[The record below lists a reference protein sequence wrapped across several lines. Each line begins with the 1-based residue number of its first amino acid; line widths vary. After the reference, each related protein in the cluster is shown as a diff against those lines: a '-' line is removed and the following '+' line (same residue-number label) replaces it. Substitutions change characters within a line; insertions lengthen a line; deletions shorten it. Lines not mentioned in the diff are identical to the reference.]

1 MWEAVMGIY
10 AMRKSHFKGALLAAA
25 AALLLASPAM
35 ALEKLVG
42 GIAGQV
48 SPTTWPYYV
57 AMNKGML
64 AKRGMEFDIIYGKSA
79 SAILQQLVG
88 GSIDLVVSTSINEPI
103 HAAAK
108 GAPVGILRVVGKVAP
123 YAVDAQ
129 KDIHS
134 LKDLKGKT
142 VAIGGLTDITR
153 VYFERML
160 EPNGIHWG
168 DYDTITVG
176 STTGRFAALKPGSVA
191 ATMLLPPYSFQ
202 AEAEGFNN
210 IGLVVDYAPDLPFTA
225 TVLSLS
231 WAAKH
236 PDLVHGINE
245 SFDEGLKW
253 LDDPANKEEA
263 IGMLVKSGL
272 PDAEVRQSYDFMRKI
287 DFWAHDDKV
296 SRKTLQNLI
305 DSMAK
310 IGDKED
316 AVDFNKLVIPNVT
329 HVVD

>member
-1 MWEAVMGIY
+1 MGVY
-10 AMRKSHFKGALLAAA
+10 SSRKWQFKGALLAAG

-42 GIAGQV
+42 GIAGQN
-48 SPTTWPYYV
+48 SPTTWPYSV
-57 AMNKGML
+57 AMAKGML
-64 AKRGMEFDIIYGKSA
+64 AKHGMEFDIVYGQSA
-79 SAILQQLVG
+79 SNILQQLVG
-88 GSIDLVVSTSINEPI
+88 GSVDLVVSTSVNEPI

-108 GAPVGILRVVGKVAP
+108 GAPVGILRIVGRVPP
-123 YAVDAQ
+123 YAVEAQ

-168 DYDTITVG
+168 EYDVITIG
-176 STTGRFAALKPGSVA
+176 STTARFAALKSGAVA
-191 ATMLLPPYSFQ
+191 ATMLLPPFNFK
-202 AEAEGFNN
+202 AEAAGYNN
-210 IGLVVDYAPDLPFTA
+210 IGLVVDHAADLPFTA
-225 TVLSLS
+225 SVLSLS

-236 PDLVHGINE
+236 PDLARGINQA
-245 SFDEGLKW
+245 FDEGLKW

-263 IGMLVKSGL
+263 IAILVKSGL
-272 PDAEVRQSYDFMRKI
+272 ADGEVRQSYDFMRKI

-296 SRKTLQNLI
+296 SRRSLQTLI

-310 IGDKED
+310 IGDTDDKI
-316 AVDFNKLVIPNVT
+316 DFNKLVIPNVT

>member
-1 MWEAVMGIY
+1 MGIY
-10 AMRKSHFKGALLAAA
+10 ALRKSHFKGALLAAG

-42 GIAGQV
+42 GIAGQN
-48 SPTTWPYYV
+48 SPTTWPYAI
-57 AMNKGML
+57 AMTKGML
-64 AKRGMEFDIIYGKSA
+64 AKHGVEFDIVYGQSA
-79 SAILQQLVG
+79 SNILQQLVG
-88 GSIDLVVSTSINEPI
+88 GSVDLVVSTSVNEPI

-108 GAPVGILRVVGKVAP
+108 GAPVGILRIVGRVPPYVVE
-123 YAVDAQ
+123 AQ

-160 EPNGIHWG
+160 EPVGIHWG
-168 DYDTITVG
+168 DYDVITVG
-176 STTGRFAALKPGSVA
+176 STTGRFAALKSNAVA
-191 ATMLLPPYSFQ
+191 ATMLLPPFNFK
-202 AEAEGFNN
+202 ADAEGFNN
-210 IGLVVDYAPDLPFTA
+210 IGLVVDHASDLPFTA
-225 TVLSLS
+225 SVLSLS

-236 PDLVHGINE
+236 PDLAHGINQA
-245 SFDEGLKW
+245 FDEGLKW

-263 IGMLVKSGL
+263 IAILVKSGL
-272 PDAEVRQSYDFMRKI
+272 ADTEVRQSYDFMRKI

-296 SRKTLQNLI
+296 SRSSLQGLI

-310 IGDKED
+310 IGDTED
-316 AVDFNKLVIPNVT
+316 KIDFTKLVIPNVT

>member
-1 MWEAVMGIY
+1 MASY
-10 AMRKSHFKGALLAAA
+10 ALRKSQFKGALLAAG
-25 AALLLASPAM
+25 AALLLSSPAM

-64 AKRGMEFDIIYGKSA
+64 AKHGMEFDIIYGKSA

-142 VAIGGLTDITR
+142 IAIGGLTDITR

-160 EPNGIHWG
+160 EPNGVHWG
-168 DYDTITVG
+168 EYDTINVG
-176 STTGRFAALKPGSVA
+176 STTGRFAALKSGAVA
-191 ATMLLPPYSFQ
+191 ATMLLPPFSFR
-202 AEAEGFNN
+202 AEAQGFNN
-210 IGLVVDYAPDLPFTA
+210 IGLVVDYASDLPFTA
-225 TVLSLS
+225 SVLSLS

-236 PDLVHGINE
+236 PDLAHGINQA
-245 SFDEGLKW
+245 FDEGLKW

-263 IGMLVKSGL
+263 IAILVKSGL
-272 PDAEVRQSYDFMRKI
+272 PEAEVRQSYDFMRKI

-296 SRKTLQNLI
+296 SRRSLQTII

-310 IGDKED
+310 IGDKEENID
-316 AVDFNKLVIPNVT
+316 INKLVIPNVT

>member
-1 MWEAVMGIY
+1 
-10 AMRKSHFKGALLAAA
+10 MRKWRFRGALLAAA
-25 AALLLASPAM
+25 GALALALPALLARPAH

-57 AMNKGML
+57 AQNKGML
-64 AKRGMEFDIIYGKSA
+64 AKHGMEFDIVYGQSA
-79 SAILQQLVG
+79 SNILQQLVG
-88 GSIDLVVSTSINEPI
+88 GSVDLVVSTSINEPI

-108 GAPVGILRVVGKVAP
+108 GAPVGILRIVGKVAP

-129 KDIHS
+129 KDVHS

-160 EPNGIHWG
+160 DPNGIHWG
-168 DYDTITVG
+168 EYDAITVG
-176 STTGRFAALKPGSVA
+176 STTGRLAALRSGAVA

-202 AEAEGFNN
+202 AEAAGFNN

-236 PDLVHGINE
+236 PELAKGINE
-245 SFDEGLKW
+245 AFDEGLKW
-253 LDDPANKEEA
+253 LNDPANKEEA
-263 IGMLVKSGL
+263 IGMLVKSNL
-272 PDAEVRQSYDFMRKI
+272 PEAEVRQSYDFMRKI

-296 SRKTLQNLI
+296 SRKALQTLI
-305 DSMAK
+305 DSMAT
-310 IGDKED
+310 IGDKDD
-316 AVDFNKLVIPNVT
+316 AVDFNKLVIPNLT

>member
-1 MWEAVMGIY
+1 MVVY
-10 AMRKSHFKGALLAAA
+10 AIRKWHFEGFLLAAA

-42 GIAGQV
+42 GVAGQN
-48 SPTTWPYYV
+48 SPVTWPYTV

-64 AKRGMEFDIIYGKSA
+64 AQHGMEFDLVYGQSA
-79 SAILQQLVG
+79 SNILQQLVG
-88 GSIDLVVSTSINEPI
+88 GSVDLVVGTSINEPI

-108 GAPVGILRVVGKVAP
+108 GAPVGILRIIGKVPP
-123 YAVDAQ
+123 YAVNAQ

-134 LKDLKGKT
+134 LKELKGKT

-160 EPNGIHWG
+160 EPNGVKWG
-168 DYDTITVG
+168 EYDTITVG
-176 STTGRFAALKPGSVA
+176 STTARFAALKSGAVA
-191 ATMLLPPYSFQ
+191 ATMLLPPFSFQ
-202 AEAEGFNN
+202 AEAAGFNN
-210 IGLVVDYAPDLPFTA
+210 IGLVVDYAADLPFTA
-225 TVLSLS
+225 SVLSLS

-236 PDLVHGINE
+236 ADLARGINAA
-245 SFDEGLKW
+245 FDEGLKW

-263 IGMLVKSGL
+263 IAMLVKSGL
-272 PDAEVRQSYDFMRKI
+272 PEAEVRQSYDFLHKI

-296 SRKTLQNLI
+296 SRKALKNLI

-316 AVDFNKLVIPNVT
+316 NVDISKLVIPNVT

>member
-1 MWEAVMGIY
+1 MGVY
-10 AMRKSHFKGALLAAA
+10 AMRKSQVKGALLGAAA
-25 AALLLASPAM
+25 TLLAASPAL
-35 ALEKLVG
+35 ALEKLTG

-64 AKRGMEFDIIYGKSA
+64 AQHGMEFDIVYGQSA
-79 SAILQQLVG
+79 SNILQQLVG
-88 GSIDLVVSTSINEPI
+88 GSVDLVVSTSINEPI

-108 GAPVGILRVVGKVAP
+108 GAPVGILRIVGKVAP
-123 YAVDAQ
+123 YAVDAA
-129 KDIHS
+129 KDVHS
-134 LKDLKGKT
+134 LKELKGKT

-168 DYDTITVG
+168 EYDTITVG
-176 STTGRFAALKPGSVA
+176 STTGRLAALRSGAVA

-202 AEAEGFNN
+202 AEAAGFNK

-225 TVLSLS
+225 TVLSIS
-231 WAAKH
+231 WAQKH
-236 PDLVHGINE
+236 ADLVRGINE
-245 SFDEGLKW
+245 AFDEGLKW

-296 SRKTLQNLI
+296 SRRSLQTLI

-310 IGDKED
+310 IGDTDDKID
-316 AVDFNKLVIPNVT
+316 INKLVIPNIT
-329 HVVD
+329 QVVD